1 MIFRPLLFPFLL
13 FSLFAPIPLCSAVI
27 SQESLPPAVRS
38 QLDQAYPGWQPAT
51 VSPDVEKLFQ
61 AVRPHAQRWLI
72 QGDFTGEGH
81 QDVAVQILV
90 PFEGHEVR
98 VVCAFLQS
106 PGGYKRVDL
115 ERGQVNP
122 DTYLW
127 LLKRGHR
134 DVLAR
139 TGRIF
144 TFPRDAIGVESTGP
158 SVAYLFEQG
167 SFKRIWL
174 GV

>member
-1 MIFRPLLFPFLL
+1 MNLRFLL
-13 FSLFAPIPLCSAVI
+13 FSLLLFLPATSILLCSAVI
-27 SQESLPPAVRS
+27 SQESLPPAIRS
-38 QLDQAYPGWQPAT
+38 ELDQAYPGWQPAT
-51 VSPDVEKLFQ
+51 VSPDVEELFQ

-81 QDVAVQILV
+81 QDVAVQIIV

-98 VVCAFLQS
+98 VVSAFLQR
-106 PGGYKRVDL
+106 PGGYKRVEL

-122 DTYLW
+122 NIYLW

-134 DVLAR
+134 DVQAH
-139 TGRIF
+139 TGRLF

-158 SVAYLFEQG
+158 SVAYLFEKG

-174 GV
+174 GI